1 MSIRTICTLVKIA
14 FLVKKTW
21 TWICGNIPNY
31 NNTIGIIRNTIKR
44 HPDVDPYETHKMM
57 REMGY

>member
-1 MSIRTICTLVKIA
+1 MKIA